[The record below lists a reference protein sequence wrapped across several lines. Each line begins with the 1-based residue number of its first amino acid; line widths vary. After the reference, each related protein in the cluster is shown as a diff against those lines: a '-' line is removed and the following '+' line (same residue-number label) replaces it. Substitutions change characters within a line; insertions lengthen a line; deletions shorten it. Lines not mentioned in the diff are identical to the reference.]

1 MLHHPASQRLAD
13 LRKAVAAIEAA
24 PGLSYGRRLKPDAGV
39 QRRRIRLGDGAL
51 GLDDMLGGGLRC
63 GALHEIVASHRQDD
77 GAASAFALALAI
89 RCIGDQP
96 LVWIVEDCAAYE
108 TGVPYRPGL
117 EAHGL
122 DPDRLVLVRTREAQ
136 TTLWAFEEAL
146 RLEAPVVLA
155 EVWSGK
161 HYDLAASRRLLLAA
175 QAGRGTALLLHTG
188 LSGRA
193 DGLSS
198 VAETRLCVASAPSP
212 RIASAGHRMPIPGEA
227 AFAVR
232 ILKQRLG
239 AATRFDSDHTHALV
253 WNPKQRCFDDHP
265 VPVGL
270 SASIADGSHRADPP
284 GRSLL
289 ARRA

>member
-1 MLHHPASQRLAD
+1 M
-13 LRKAVAAIEAA
+13 
-24 PGLSYGRRLKPDAGV
+24 
-39 QRRRIRLGDGAL
+39 LGDGAL

-89 RCIGDQP
+89 RCVGDQP

-188 LSGRA
+188 LVGPGRRTFQRCRDAAVRRLGTEPA
-193 DGLSS
+193 D
-198 VAETRLCVASAPSP
+198 RLGRPPHADP
-212 RIASAGHRMPIPGEA
+212 RRGSLRGADPEA
-227 AFAVR
+227 ASRSRDALR
-232 ILKQRLG
+232 QRPYPRPRLEPQ
-239 AATRFDSDHTHALV
+239 AKVLR
-253 WNPKQRCFDDHP
+253 
-265 VPVGL
+265 
-270 SASIADGSHRADPP
+270 
-284 GRSLL
+284 
-289 ARRA
+289 